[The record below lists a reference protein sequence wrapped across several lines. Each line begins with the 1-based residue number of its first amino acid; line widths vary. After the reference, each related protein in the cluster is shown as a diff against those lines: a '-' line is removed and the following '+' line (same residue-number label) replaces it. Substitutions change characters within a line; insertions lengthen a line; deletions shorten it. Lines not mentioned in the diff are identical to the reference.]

1 MRYSTLRRS
10 TIAYETALGATGPW
24 RAAETTLTF
33 EAIRIQPLGAEH
45 DRSAFS
51 CGVPALDR
59 YLREQAGQDA
69 QRRVAAPFVATVDGT
84 KVLGFYTLSATS
96 IELTDVPA
104 ALAKELPRYPR
115 LPATL
120 LGRLAT
126 DLSARG
132 IGLGRVLLVDAI
144 TRAMRSEIASF
155 AMVLDAKDEGAASF
169 YEREGFI
176 RLPGTPIQFVRR
188 MNDLAE
194 IISDAN

>member
-1 MRYSTLRRS
+1 MD
-10 TIAYETALGATGPW
+10 LGAV
-24 RAAETTLTF
+24 
-33 EAIRIQPLGAEH
+33 RIQLLGADH
-45 DRSAFS
+45 DRGAFS

-69 QRRVAAPFVATVDGT
+69 RRRVAAPFVATADGA

-96 IELTDVPA
+96 IALTDVPA
-104 ALAKELPRYPR
+104 VLAKKLPRYPR

-144 TRAMRSEIASF
+144 IRAVRSEIASF

-169 YEREGFI
+169 YAREGFI
-176 RLPGTPIQFVRR
+176 RLPGTPIRFVRR
-188 MNDLAE
+188 MDDLAALV
-194 IISDAN
+194 DAP